1 MDIFP
6 QGTKWGNYVYDLEE
20 KERKNR
26 EAKETPAEREARVAR
41 EKEAA
46 MKKRWEEQD
55 EYERSILND
64 EIREARE
71 MHEREAEA
79 KRIRAEI
86 EELDRKKKEAQERLR
101 KAEAESLE
109 AKKAANLLKK
119 TTKYVTKE
127 GALKKIAK
135 PCKWECQGEKCWAKE
150 EGACPFLH
158 KGDPGFSKN
167 KPVPKKFVQS
177 LKNKKRGGSAAAAKK
192 KTQRKNR
199 H

>member
-6 QGTKWGNYVYDLEE
+6 PGMKWGNYVYDVEE
-20 KERKNR
+20 QERKNR
-26 EAKETPAEREARVAR
+26 EAKETPAEKEARVTR

-46 MKKRWEEQD
+46 MKKRWEEQN

-71 MHEREAEA
+71 MYEREEEAE
-79 KRIRAEI
+79 RIRAEI
-86 EELDRKKKEAQERLR
+86 VELDRKKKEAQNRLQ

-119 TTKYVTKE
+119 TTKYVSKE
-127 GALKKIAK
+127 GTMKKIAK
-135 PCKWECQGEKCWAKE
+135 PCKWECMGEKCWAKE

-167 KPVPKKFVQS
+167 KPVPKAFVKS
-177 LKNKKRGGSAAAAKK
+177 LKNKKRGGAKR
-192 KTQRKNR
+192 KTQRKN
-199 H
+199 HN

>member
-1 MDIFP
+1 MELFP
-6 QGTKWGNYVYDLEE
+6 PGMKWGNYIYDLEE
-20 KERKNR
+20 QERKNR
-26 EAKETPAEREARVAR
+26 EAKETPAEREARIAR

-46 MKKRWEEQD
+46 MKKRWEEQE

-79 KRIRAEI
+79 DRIRAEI
-86 EELDRKKKEAQERLR
+86 AELERKKKEAQARLQ

-119 TTKYVTKE
+119 TTKYVSKE
-127 GALKKIAK
+127 GTMKKIAK
-135 PCKWECQGEKCWAKE
+135 PCKWECMGEKCWAKE

-167 KPVPKKFVQS
+167 KPVSKTFVKS
-177 LKNKKRGGSAAAAKK
+177 LKNKKPGGAK

>member
-1 MDIFP
+1 MELFP
-6 QGTKWGNYVYDLEE
+6 PGMKWGNYIYDLEE
-20 KERKNR
+20 QERKNR
-26 EAKETPAEREARVAR
+26 EAKETPAEREARIAR

-46 MKKRWEEQD
+46 MKKRWEEQE

-79 KRIRAEI
+79 DRIRAEI
-86 EELDRKKKEAQERLR
+86 AELDRKKKEAQARLQ

-119 TTKYVTKE
+119 TTKYVSKE
-127 GALKKIAK
+127 GTMKKIAK
-135 PCKWECQGEKCWAKE
+135 PCKWECMGEKCWAKE

-167 KPVPKKFVQS
+167 KPVSKTFVKS
-177 LKNKKRGGSAAAAKK
+177 LKNKKHGGSKK
-192 KTQRKNR
+192 KNTQRKNR
-199 H
+199 R

>member
-1 MDIFP
+1 MELFP
-6 QGTKWGNYVYDLEE
+6 PGMKWGNYIYDLEE
-20 KERKNR
+20 QERKNR
-26 EAKETPAEREARVAR
+26 EAKETPAEKEARVAR
-41 EKEAA
+41 EKEEA
-46 MKKRWEEQD
+46 MKKRWEEQE

-79 KRIRAEI
+79 ERIRAEI
-86 EELDRKKKEAQERLR
+86 KELDRKKKEAQARLQ

-119 TTKYVTKE
+119 TTKYVSKE
-127 GALKKIAK
+127 GTMKKIAK
-135 PCKWECQGEKCWAKE
+135 PCKWECTGQKCWAKE

-158 KGDPGFSKN
+158 TGDPGFSQN
-167 KPVPKKFVQS
+167 KPVSKAFVKS
-177 LKNKKRGGSAAAAKK
+177 LKNKKRGGAAKK